1 MRIFL
6 ASASPRRHVWLK
18 ARPWVESHDITVV
31 PLNVDESKVM
41 DTSDVS
47 RTVEM
52 VIGLKIESARM
63 LLNENGGDWVGIV
76 SDTMVE
82 DPIRKIPM
90 GKPDDSNQAREM
102 LTTLSGKSHKV
113 WTCTGILLPRDEE
126 NMIYTESADVHFRD
140 LDADTLDSLVESG
153 SWIGKAGGY
162 DIHGRASKLV
172 KVVKG
177 SEITVL
183 GLSKNGMMALQE
195 ILENNDTS

>member
-18 ARPWVESHDITVV
+18 ARPWVQSHDITVV

-41 DTSDVS
+41 DISDVS

-63 LLNENGGDWVGIV
+63 LLDENGGDWVGIV

-82 DPIRKIPM
+82 DPIRRIPM
-90 GKPDDSNQAREM
+90 GKPRDSNQAREM
-102 LTTLSGKSHKV
+102 LTTLSGKSHKI
-113 WTCTGILLPRDEE
+113 WTCTGILLPRDEG

-183 GLSKNGMMALQE
+183 GLSKNSMMALQE
-195 ILENNDTS
+195 ILENNATS